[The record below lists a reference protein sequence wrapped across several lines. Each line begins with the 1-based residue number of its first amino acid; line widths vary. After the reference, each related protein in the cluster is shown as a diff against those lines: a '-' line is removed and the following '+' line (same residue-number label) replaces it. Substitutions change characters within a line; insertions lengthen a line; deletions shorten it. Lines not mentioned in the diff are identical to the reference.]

1 MKAGSSFRSLTF
13 PRPWAVRLAPRAF
26 GHPAND
32 SRVPIATV
40 NTSVARH
47 SSHAR
52 QTGVQHPRH
61 RKRSGPRLDLQQ
73 HLADLEAAGLLVRID
88 RPINKDTELIPLVR
102 WQFIGGMPEDQ
113 RRAFL
118 FTNVIDSKGRK
129 YDMPVVVGALA
140 SSPAIYALGMGRP
153 VEEIGEA
160 WMAAIAHPIPPV
172 ATNDAPCQEVVITG
186 DALRTEGLKSPAG
199 AGVDAGLRRRA
210 LSHRDALRH
219 PGSRERRAQHGHL
232 SRGAESARTA
242 PWCRMV
248 AREATGAGGFL
259 HWLKYRE
266 RKEKMPIAIVV
277 GAAPI
282 VMFTG
287 PQKLAIDVDE
297 MAVAGGAAGEAIR
310 MTRCRTIDLDVPA
323 DSEIVVE
330 GLIDCDVLEPEAP
343 FGESNG
349 YVALEA
355 FNMPIEVTAITHK
368 KKPVFAQIISQVTPS
383 ESSVIKKV
391 AYEPLFLAH
400 LKTQL
405 GVKGIRRVVMHER
418 LTNLRPVIFL
428 QFAAGTPRT
437 EVWRGLNGA
446 STLQSNCGKIVI
458 AVSEDIDPS
467 SMDAVLWSLAY
478 RTNPVD
484 DMHIVPNRGGVQ
496 GAQYAGNKTDS
507 GLLVDATRKRAMP
520 PLALPTRE
528 YMEHARGLWE
538 ELGLPALNVQAP
550 WHGYTLDDWTDTWE
564 TFARRTTAGDW
575 EETGRETLKRQRR
588 GLLPETP
595 VRPGEEPS
603 QD

>member
-1 MKAGSSFRSLTF
+1 
-13 PRPWAVRLAPRAF
+13 
-26 GHPAND
+26 
-32 SRVPIATV
+32 
-40 NTSVARH
+40 
-47 SSHAR
+47 
-52 QTGVQHPRH
+52 
-61 RKRSGPRLDLQQ
+61 
-73 HLADLEAAGLLVRID
+73 
-88 RPINKDTELIPLVR
+88 
-102 WQFIGGMPEDQ
+102 
-113 RRAFL
+113 
-118 FTNVIDSKGRK
+118 
-129 YDMPVVVGALA
+129 
-140 SSPAIYALGMGRP
+140 
-153 VEEIGEA
+153 
-160 WMAAIAHPIPPV
+160 
-172 ATNDAPCQEVVITG
+172 
-186 DALRTEGLKSPAG
+186 
-199 AGVDAGLRRRA
+199 
-210 LSHRDALRH
+210 
-219 PGSRERRAQHGHL
+219 
-232 SRGAESARTA
+232 
-242 PWCRMV
+242 
-248 AREATGAGGFL
+248 
-259 HWLKYRE
+259 
-266 RKEKMPIAIVV
+266 
-277 GAAPI
+277 
-282 VMFTG
+282 MFTG
-287 PQKLAIDVDE
+287 PQKLAVDVDE

-323 DSEIVVE
+323 DAEIVVE

-496 GAQYAGNKTDS
+496 GAQYCRQQDRLRPAGRR
-507 GLLVDATRKRAMP
+507 DAQARDAAARAADARIHGARARALGGAGAARAQRAGA
-520 PLALPTRE
+520 LARL
-528 YMEHARGLWE
+528 YARRLDRHLGDLRAPHHGRR
-538 ELGLPALNVQAP
+538 LGRDRQGNAQAPAPRASSRNAGAAGRGAGRRLTAQASFIIASAARPFGPYGLPSDSP
-550 WHGYTLDDWTDTWE
+550 IS
-564 TFARRTTAGDW
+564 
-575 EETGRETLKRQRR
+575 K
-588 GLLPETP
+588 
-595 VRPGEEPS
+595 
-603 QD
+603 